1 MANAKKRTPR
11 FFPNFRTGK
20 NGTEKMLE
28 EKPQDFVPQKEY
40 AQKLLEEC
48 LQKGCTPKGAV
59 IKVLYSYVK

>member
-1 MANAKKRTPR
+1 
-11 FFPNFRTGK
+11 
-20 NGTEKMLE
+20 MLE